1 MEKIRIALKKGEAI
15 KYVGHLDF
23 GRAIERALRRAKL
36 PVAYSVGFNPHM
48 RLSFGPALGVGIA
61 SEAEYVDVEMT
72 ESVDAKQFSQSLSEK
87 LPPGLAL
94 VEARQVSSTASLAA
108 ELNLAA
114 YQAQVA
120 DLVAPEQ
127 IAAAETAVKRLQQS
141 ESVTYV
147 RRAPKG
153 IKTMDLKDYL
163 VGDLE
168 IEAAAESF
176 FVRFWL
182 RMTPGGAVKPQEVK
196 RALVELFDFP
206 AGNTAYCRIALRADT
221 KSGQKSAFEI

>member
-72 ESVDAKQFSQSLSEK
+72 EAVAAKQFSQSLSEK

-163 VGDLE
+163 AGDLE
-168 IEAAAESF
+168 TEAAAGSF
-176 FVRFWL
+176 SVRFWL
-182 RMTPGGAVKPQEVK
+182 RMTPGGAVKPQEVM
-196 RALVELFDFP
+196 RALVELFGFP

>member
-168 IEAAAESF
+168 TEAAAESF
-176 FVRFWL
+176 FSKVLAAHDARW
-182 RMTPGGAVKPQEVK
+182 R
-196 RALVELFDFP
+196 
-206 AGNTAYCRIALRADT
+206 C
-221 KSGQKSAFEI
+221 